1 MEKDNQTI
9 INSSIENNNNNP
21 IKKEPN
27 IFIIILQFI
36 HNIIEMAL
44 NKSLWFFLGYVV
56 YTLKDAKTENI
67 SAIGKIIAEVSEKN
81 VCVILVLPLVIGII
95 ICLIVIN
102 YLLRFRADELFGKKG
117 DKK

>member
-44 NKSLWFFLGYVV
+44 NKSLWFF
-56 YTLKDAKTENI
+56 
-67 SAIGKIIAEVSEKN
+67 
-81 VCVILVLPLVIGII
+81 
-95 ICLIVIN
+95 
-102 YLLRFRADELFGKKG
+102 
-117 DKK
+117 